1 MNPPILAGG
10 VGTIGPAQPVACHYR
25 DFFSDASNDPFSGN
39 YTQVLNPYGVPL
51 ANQNVLSPAEVQQQ
65 LALSG
70 QTQRVP
76 SAFLLQLPDGKL
88 HIFLQLARFDAR
100 MGLPA
105 TPWANSLYVQKGEH
119 FHNQAQLVSWEST
132 YFHQANVSLRVQTPL
147 PSIIL

>member
-1 MNPPILAGG
+1 MNNLPAPAGG
-10 VGTIGPAQPVACHYR
+10 VGAVGPAQQPVACHYR

-39 YTQVLNPYGVPL
+39 YTQVLDPYGVPL
-51 ANQNVLSPAEVQQQ
+51 ANQNVLSPVEVQQ

-88 HIFLQLARFDAR
+88 HIFLQLARFDTR

-105 TPWANSLYVQKGEH
+105 TPWDNRLYVQKGEL
-119 FHNQAQLVSWEST
+119 FHNQAQLVTWESS
-132 YFHQANVSLRVQTPL
+132 YFHEANA
-147 PSIIL
+147 